1 MIKHPSTHAKLLR
14 RERDMRIQ
22 AACWALSSGVFGA
35 LPMLGFLSCVTQDAV
50 KYEVACA
57 HKCNNHYSYIYIHH
71 ILCGHFMLSQHSIYQ
86 SHGYNNNCNHYSY
99 IYIYTIYYVAISC
112 LASILY
118 TSRMATTTIAI
129 IRLLSWAVE
138 STEGRPTASWP
149 S

>member
-22 AACWALSSGVFGA
+22 AACWAFSSGVFGA
-35 LPMLGFLSCVTQDAV
+35 LPMLGFLSCITQDAV

-57 HKCNNHYSYIYIHH
+57 HKCN
-71 ILCGHFMLSQHSIYQ
+71 
-86 SHGYNNNCNHYSY
+86 NHYSY

-118 TSRMATTTIAI
+118 TSRMATTTIATTIAIYIYTIYYVAISCSASILYTSRMATTTIAI
-129 IRLLSWAVE
+129 ILLLSWGVE
-138 STEGRPTASWP
+138 STEGRPTACWP
-149 S
+149 C